1 MTQERMSAAQADYDA
16 AKDGHDS
23 YFAAIEAKR
32 LRGDA
37 HDWEDRKRK
46 PEPEARS

>member
-1 MTQERMSAAQADYDA
+1 MTPHHISAAEADYDA

-32 LRGDA
+32 ARGDT
-37 HDWEDRKRK
+37 HDWEDKRPK